1 MPGRPAISFTG
12 ESVRKH
18 AMAGTIRVQV
28 PGLPR
33 ALEFDF
39 NISNELGEGP
49 EALKAQAVGEFG
61 RLLRAC
67 AEACEDYAEDHG

>member
-1 MPGRPAISFTG
+1 
-12 ESVRKH
+12 
-18 AMAGTIRVQV
+18 
-28 PGLPR
+28 
-33 ALEFDF
+33 LEFDF